1 MFFAFFAFL
10 AVFGK
15 KCHHFAARALEP
27 KILIFR
33 PCMKEVFFRSTS
45 ELAAYERIY
54 PYLKSRYDFFAPQVN
69 LLYRFWAF
77 FADFG
82 HFSSKKHSFW
92 PCMVPYTLQQCSKVI
107 EIDPQRVWRQYESSR
122 ARYRDIRAKHDIKKT
137 NKGIAS
143 SILTWG
149 SKIDFA
155 QNVPKLRQTTKNG
168 YTKHKNNQ
176 KKNIFSLLGSK
187 SPFLIPFCAVF
198 LFLRT

>member
-1 MFFAFFAFL
+1 MFFAFSAFL

-15 KCHHFAARALEP
+15 QCHHFAARALEP

-33 PCMKEVFFRSTS
+33 PCMKEVFFRSTG
-45 ELAAYERIY
+45 ERAAYERIY

-92 PCMVPYTLQQCSKVI
+92 PCMVPYTLQKCSKVI
-107 EIDPQRVWRQYESSR
+107 EIDPQRVWRQYETSR
-122 ARYRDIRAKHDIKKT
+122 ARYRDIRAKNDIKKT

-176 KKNIFSLLGSK
+176 KKTFFHFLGSK